1 MGLGSGLGWA
11 ISWFTIRRSY
21 ALPLARLAD
30 VGERLADG
38 DSVALTNSLSALAQG
53 DLTAR
58 FQVTAEPAPV
68 SSVPEVDRIVG
79 VFNTLVRNLGE
90 ASRQFNSVTD
100 EPCNRLLYV
109 GADGY
114 TEGRTCGEAMG
125 RYVGTRGSVAIL
137 TGSFKAPGLE
147 IRRLGFL
154 SLLHEKYPGLKIV
167 EQAETHEIPETAEKL
182 TADLLRKY
190 PDLSGLYMTEGASLP
205 GAVRAMLSAG
215 ARGRVRLITHDTMD
229 ETMQAMQQ
237 GLVAATASQDPIAQ
251 GHDPAVH
258 LFNHIVTG
266 WRPPQPR
273 LLCDIGLVTPENADH
288 FWQAGR
294 GLVLSEAATA
304 KLAKPMKAAT
314 RPVRLAMLTPAA
326 GGSPFWAS
334 HVHLGATRAHD
345 DLRGFNGSV
354 EWVLPPDQNIE
365 TWGDIIDGLVQK
377 GFDGICMPVFDTAL
391 IATINRVVAAG
402 TPVATFNGE
411 STSLRGLM
419 VHLVERADVLLEV
432 SDQLSGSAQSSGEAT
447 RQISQNISQMALAAT
462 SEATAMTRANAS
474 IERIA
479 DSVEAIATGAREQGA
494 AAESLAAAATRIS
507 DAVQIA
513 QASSEAVA
521 SATFESVT
529 TAERGSESL
538 RRTLQ
543 QMESIEKA
551 VESSATTIQGTN
563 ALAQQIGEIV
573 STIEDI
579 AAQTNLLALNAAIE
593 AARAGEQGKGFAV
606 VASEVRKLAEKSAGA
621 TKEISSIISTV
632 QGSARQAA
640 HAMDAAMQKVHEG
653 SSLARHSGDALNELL
668 ASAKLTHRQ
677 TGEMVTAN
685 KSMTQVMGELNS
697 AIEVVSGVIGDNVSR
712 SETAAAS
719 IRETLDSVQ
728 SVAAISE
735 ENAAAAERVSESAGM
750 VNAQSEEVDQA
761 AAGLT
766 GIARELQGS
775 AARFKLKRDDAAD
788 TKAASAPT
796 NLAGARD
803 RKRAA

>member
-1 MGLGSGLGWA
+1 
-11 ISWFTIRRSY
+11 
-21 ALPLARLAD
+21 
-30 VGERLADG
+30 
-38 DSVALTNSLSALAQG
+38 
-53 DLTAR
+53 
-58 FQVTAEPAPV
+58 
-68 SSVPEVDRIVG
+68 
-79 VFNTLVRNLGE
+79 
-90 ASRQFNSVTD
+90 
-100 EPCNRLLYV
+100 
-109 GADGY
+109 
-114 TEGRTCGEAMG
+114 
-125 RYVGTRGSVAIL
+125 
-137 TGSFKAPGLE
+137 
-147 IRRLGFL
+147 
-154 SLLHEKYPGLKIV
+154 
-167 EQAETHEIPETAEKL
+167 
-182 TADLLRKY
+182 
-190 PDLSGLYMTEGASLP
+190 
-205 GAVRAMLSAG
+205 
-215 ARGRVRLITHDTMD
+215 
-229 ETMQAMQQ
+229 
-237 GLVAATASQDPIAQ
+237 
-251 GHDPAVH
+251 
-258 LFNHIVTG
+258 
-266 WRPPQPR
+266 
-273 LLCDIGLVTPENADH
+273 
-288 FWQAGR
+288 
-294 GLVLSEAATA
+294 
-304 KLAKPMKAAT
+304 
-314 RPVRLAMLTPAA
+314 
-326 GGSPFWAS
+326 
-334 HVHLGATRAHD
+334 
-345 DLRGFNGSV
+345 
-354 EWVLPPDQNIE
+354 
-365 TWGDIIDGLVQK
+365 
-377 GFDGICMPVFDTAL
+377 
-391 IATINRVVAAG
+391 
-402 TPVATFNGE
+402 
-411 STSLRGLM
+411 M
-419 VHLVERADVLLEV
+419 VHLVERADMLLEV
-432 SDQLSGSAQSSGEAT
+432 SDHLSGSAQSSGEAT
-447 RQISQNISQMALAAT
+447 RQISENITQMALAAT

-606 VASEVRKLAEKSAGA
+606 VASEVRKLAEKSAVA
-621 TKEISSIISTV
+621 TKEISNIISTV
-632 QGSARQAA
+632 QGSAQQAA
-640 HAMDAAMQKVHEG
+640 QAMDAAMQKVHEG

-668 ASAKLTHRQ
+668 TSAKLTHGQ

-685 KSMTQVMGELNS
+685 RTMTQVMGELNS

-719 IRETLDSVQ
+719 IREALDIVQ

-750 VNAQSEEVDQA
+750 VNLQSEEVDQA
-761 AAGLT
+761 ASGLT

-788 TKAASAPT
+788 TKAVSAPT
-796 NLAGARD
+796 NLASARD